1 MKKLY
6 IMQNIPSEGFV
17 ATLPGWEIVFASDDL
32 MAQEA
37 MIAEMQGS
45 VAVVSVFGR
54 KLTREMM
61 AQVPSLRMVAN
72 YGAGFDNIDLAYCN
86 DNKILVTNSPA
97 PVTEPT
103 AELAMGLMVAVA
115 RQIVLKD
122 RQLRQP
128 GGLTWGVMKNL
139 SHTLYGK
146 TLGIVGMGKIGKAIA
161 RRALAFGMKVI
172 YHNRKPL
179 SESEALKYQ
188 ATYHSFDS
196 LLAVADV
203 VSLSTPLSDV
213 TRHLMDARA
222 FELMKPTAILVNT
235 ARGAVV
241 DEKALIEALKKNLIA
256 GAGLD
261 VYEDEPNISPALL
274 AMDQVVLMPHL
285 GSGTIE
291 AREEMSAV
299 VASNILSAFAGE
311 MPENAVNPEIF
322 DFFKNKIAVI

>member
-1 MKKLY
+1 MNKLY
-6 IMQNIPSEGFV
+6 IMQNIPSAGFTT
-17 ATLPGWEIVFASDDL
+17 TLLGWEIVFASEDQ
-32 MAQEA
+32 MAHEA
-37 MIAEMQGS
+37 MVAEMQGS

-72 YGAGFDNIDLAYCN
+72 YGAGFDNIDLGYCN
-86 DNKILVTNSPA
+86 DHNILVTNCPA

-128 GGLTWGVMKNL
+128 GTLTWGVMNNL

-179 SESEALKYQ
+179 PESEELKYQ
-188 ATYHSFDS
+188 AAYHSFDS

-203 VSLSTPLSDV
+203 VSLSTPLTDA

-222 FELMKPTAILVNT
+222 LGLMKPTAILVNT

-241 DEKALIEALKKNLIA
+241 DEKALIEALEKNIIA

-261 VYEDEPNISPALL
+261 VYEDEPNVSPALL
-274 AMDQVVLMPHL
+274 MMDQVVLMPHL

-291 AREEMSAV
+291 AREEMSFV
-299 VASNILSAFAGE
+299 VASNILSAFKGE
-311 MPENAVNPEIF
+311 MPENAVNHEVF
-322 DFFKNKIAVI
+322 VFFKQLIADL

>member
-1 MKKLY
+1 MNKLY
-6 IMQNIPSEGFV
+6 IMQNIPSTGF
-17 ATLPGWEIVFASDDL
+17 TTMLPGWEIVFASEDQ
-32 MAQEA
+32 MEQEA
-37 MIAEMQGS
+37 IVAEMQGC

-61 AQVPSLRMVAN
+61 VQVPSLRMVAN

-128 GGLTWGVMKNL
+128 GTLSWGVMNNL

-179 SESEALKYQ
+179 PESEALKYQ

-203 VSLSTPLSDV
+203 VSLSTPLTDA
-213 TRHLMDARA
+213 TRHLMDTRA
-222 FELMKPTAILVNT
+222 LGLMKPTAILVNT

-241 DEKALIEALKKNLIA
+241 DEKALIEALEKKIIA

-261 VYEDEPNISPALL
+261 VYEDEPNVSPALL
-274 AMDQVVLMPHL
+274 TMDQVVLMPHL

-291 AREEMSAV
+291 AREEMSFV
-299 VASNILSAFAGE
+299 VASNILSAFKGE
-311 MPENAVNPEIF
+311 LPENAVNPEMF
-322 DFFKNKIAVI
+322 EFFKQQIADL

>member
-6 IMQNIPSEGFV
+6 IMQNIPSEGFKS
-17 ATLPGWEIVFASDDL
+17 TLPGWEIVFASNDQ

-37 MIAEMQGS
+37 MMAEMQGS

-61 AQVPSLRMVAN
+61 SQVPSLRMVAN
-72 YGAGFDNIDLAYCN
+72 YGAGFDNIDMAYCN
-86 DNKILVTNSPA
+86 DNNILVSNCPS

-128 GGLTWGVMKNL
+128 GVLTWGVMNNL

-146 TLGIVGMGKIGKAIA
+146 TVGIVGMGKIGKAIA

-179 SESEALKYQ
+179 SACEALQYQ

-203 VSLSTPLSDV
+203 VSLSTPLTDA
-213 TRHLMDARA
+213 TRHLMDERA

-235 ARGAVV
+235 ARGTVV
-241 DEKALIEALKKNLIA
+241 DEKALIVALEKNLIA

-261 VYEDEPNISPALL
+261 VYEDEPNVSTALL

-291 AREEMSAV
+291 AREEMSFV
-299 VASNILSAFAGE
+299 VASNILSAFKGE
-311 MPENAVNPEIF
+311 MPENAVNPDVYE
-322 DFFKNKIAVI
+322 FFKQNIAGL